1 MQLNGLIY
9 VIPKEIKLLIA
20 VFLVVI
26 NIGFFSSLLL
36 VDNTTSMNTTGVQE
50 NYLGN
55 EADENAVEMKFQKTE
70 REILGIV
77 HTHIL
82 SMSVLFFIMGIFVS
96 ITKLSNNLKLF
107 LMLEPFLSVFLT
119 FGGIYFLWMGI
130 TWFKYIIIFSGSLMT
145 LTFITSSAIVFYQL
159 YFSKSIS
166 IQKN

>member
-1 MQLNGLIY
+1 
-9 VIPKEIKLLIA
+9 
-20 VFLVVI
+20 
-26 NIGFFSSLLL
+26 
-36 VDNTTSMNTTGVQE
+36 
-50 NYLGN
+50 
-55 EADENAVEMKFQKTE
+55 MKFQKTE

-145 LTFITSSAIVFYQL
+145 LTFITSSVIVFYQL